1 MSSADDQYEQHNDPV
16 SSDVPAGDAQDNDY
30 KSRTGQYQI
39 PVQSDDKPVED
50 PIDPATA
57 DSDETLGTFFI
68 LRSDIKS
75 TPMEISLYLPMIVAK
90 DDADAIDQSNII
102 GGRTRG
108 AKPSG
113 GYAEPGDEE
122 GLPGP
127 EDGTS
132 RLRTGAN

>member
-1 MSSADDQYEQHNDPV
+1 MSSADDQYEQQNDV
-16 SSDVPAGDAQDNDY
+16 TGGDVPAGDSMDNDY
-30 KSRTGQYQI
+30 KSRTGQSHI
-39 PVQSDDKPVED
+39 PVQSDDAPVSD

-57 DSDETLGTFFI
+57 DSDATL
-68 LRSDIKS
+68 
-75 TPMEISLYLPMIVAK
+75 AQ
-90 DDADAIDQSNII
+90 DDKEAIDQSNII

-113 GYAEPGDEE
+113 GYQEPGDEQ

-132 RLRTGAN
+132 STR

>member
-1 MSSADDQYEQHNDPV
+1 MSSADDQYEQQNDV
-16 SSDVPAGDAQDNDY
+16 TSGDVPSGVKIDNDY
-30 KSRTGQYQI
+30 ASRTGQSEI
-39 PVQSDDKPVED
+39 PVQKDEAPIED

-57 DSDETLGTFFI
+57 DSDQAL
-68 LRSDIKS
+68 
-75 TPMEISLYLPMIVAK
+75 AQ
-90 DDADAIDQSNII
+90 DDKDAIDQSNII

-113 GYAEPGDEE
+113 GYTEPGDEE

-132 RLRTGAN
+132 AVAYSSS